1 MDEEREEGEA
11 EEVDARAMVS
21 VCTLMRWVLRVSVDF
36 FKGG

>member
-11 EEVDARAMVS
+11 VDVDARAMVS
-21 VCTLMRWVLRVSVDF
+21 VCTFMRWILRVSVDF